1 MLLASV
7 FPHIIAFGTPGTTEL
22 IIIFGII
29 ILLFGASR
37 LPGLARSMGKSIR
50 EFKKASKDIQQEIES
65 AGEDD
70 DYSSSRKGD
79 NETLND

>member
-1 MLLASV
+1 MLLGSI

-37 LPGLARSMGKSIR
+37 LPSLARSMGKSIK
-50 EFKKASKDIQQEIES
+50 EFKKASKDIREEIET

-70 DYSSSRKGD
+70 DYSPRRERD